1 MNIQTKRKIDEIK
14 GMIKKKTKLEDI
26 IKEKFVTVKKKTAGL
41 IKTTSI
47 LQKEN

>member
-26 IKEKFVTVKKKTAGL
+26 IKEKFVTVKK
-41 IKTTSI
+41 
-47 LQKEN
+47 